1 MTRIRFACLVLAI
14 AGLPAMAREAPP
26 AAGEPRDFEL
36 AGSDRIALGNGLE
49 ITFIDYGTVPM
60 VTVIAVVGTGNI
72 DDGEK
77 TWIADVTTEMLKEG
91 TTTRSAPEL
100 ARLAADLGGQLFV
113 GAGAEQTSVGLSV
126 LSENAAAAAELVA
139 DVLRNPA
146 FPASELPRIVADL
159 QRSVS
164 VARTSPDSIAA
175 EALAGL
181 VYGDHPFGRL
191 LPAEEQ
197 LATYTL
203 EDVRRFY
210 AGNFGARRTHVYV
223 AGRYD
228 RPMLEASLREAL
240 GDWTAGPPRT
250 DDPPQASK
258 AFRVRLIDR
267 PGAPQSSIR
276 IAVEAPAPG
285 DDDYLPFTIMNTL
298 LGGAFSSRNTA
309 VLREEKGYAYSPN
322 SSITARRHAALW
334 EMEADV
340 TTTHTADALATM
352 LGEIERMKTEPP
364 TDEELG
370 AIKNYRAGLFVIS
383 NSSPNG
389 LLGQLAFMD
398 LHELPEVFL
407 TRWVENV
414 YALTPE
420 QLSQAARDWLDV
432 GRATLVIVG
441 DLGQVGESVRALP
454 ELADATFVEG
464 PDAG

>member
-1 MTRIRFACLVLAI
+1 MTRSWAAVLLLAI
-14 AGLPAMAREAPP
+14 AAMPAVARDAPP
-26 AAGEPRDFEL
+26 PPGKPRDFEL
-36 AGSDRIALGNGLE
+36 AGSDRIALDNGLE
-49 ITFIDYGTVPM
+49 ITFIDYGSVPM

-72 DDGEK
+72 DDGDQ
-77 TWIADVTTEMLKEG
+77 TWMADVTTEMLKEG
-91 TTTRSAPEL
+91 TTTRSASEL

-139 DVLRNPA
+139 DVLRNPS
-146 FPASELPRIVADL
+146 FPESELPRILADL

-175 EALAGL
+175 EALAEL
-181 VYGDHPFGRL
+181 VYGSHPFGRL
-191 LPAEEQ
+191 LPTEDQ
-197 LATYTL
+197 LAGYTL

-210 AGNFGARRTHVYV
+210 AANFGARRTRVYV
-223 AGRYD
+223 AGRFD
-228 RPMLEASLREAL
+228 RPALEASLREAF
-240 GDWTAGPPRT
+240 GDWSRGALPT
-250 DDPPQASK
+250 DDPPQANK

-285 DDDYLPFTIMNTL
+285 EDGYMAFTIMNTL
-298 LGGAFSSRNTA
+298 LGGAFSSRNTS

-322 SSITARRHAALW
+322 SSITARRDAALW

-340 TTTHTADALATM
+340 TTIHTADALSTM

-364 TDEELG
+364 TDGELT

-389 LLGQLAFMD
+389 LLGQLSFMD
-398 LHELPEVFL
+398 LHGLPEEFL
-407 TRWVENV
+407 THWVENV

-420 QLSQAARDWLDV
+420 QVSKAARDWLDV
-432 GRATLVIVG
+432 GKSTIVIVG
-441 DLGQVGESVRALP
+441 DLEQVGDSVRTLP
-454 ELADATFVEG
+454 ELARATLVEG
-464 PDAG
+464 PGPG